1 MAGKIRQQYHLEP
14 DCGLLN
20 DPNGLAYFKGKYHVF
35 FQWNRFAK
43 NHSYKEWGLFT
54 SPDLCSWEFE
64 GSAILPDQSYDK
76 DGVYSGSGYVI
87 QDKLYLFYTGN
98 TKACGKRKSRQCMAV
113 SEDGK
118 KFLKTGPVLETPEGF
133 TEHFRDPKVFKGK
146 GNHYFMVVGAQR
158 KNGKGSIALCR
169 SKDGITWEYTNML
182 AVTEQYEM
190 IECPDLFQLDGNYVL
205 LFDPQKRDNEK
216 DEPEYSF
223 AASKIVN
230 FDEKTGTLDR
240 ENLDEGYTVM
250 DSGFDFYAPQTFLA
264 PDGRRVLFAWMSRME
279 EEQEKAFAENEPN
292 IHCQTIPRELSVKDG
307 KLYQHPARELYQ
319 QLGNEVTVILKSQNV
334 KKAYPENRAFSMR
347 IQNIDLKQNLCMD
360 FHQGEAKIE
369 YNPVEKK
376 IVFSRC
382 SWLTDER
389 ESKECRLEN
398 LQEMEVW
405 SDNSSLEIFVNG
417 GEKVF
422 SSRILPKDRK
432 PELTFAGI
440 TERTNIKIKEI
451 I

>member
-1 MAGKIRQQYHLEP
+1 MGADG
-14 DCGLLN
+14 
-20 DPNGLAYFKGKYHVF
+20 
-35 FQWNRFAK
+35 
-43 NHSYKEWGLFT
+43 
-54 SPDLCSWEFE
+54 
-64 GSAILPDQSYDK
+64 LPDRCWSE
-76 DGVYSGSGYVI
+76 SL
-87 QDKLYLFYTGN
+87 LY
-98 TKACGKRKSRQCMAV
+98 K
-113 SEDGK
+113 
-118 KFLKTGPVLETPEGF
+118 
-133 TEHFRDPKVFKGK
+133 
-146 GNHYFMVVGAQR
+146 
-158 KNGKGSIALCR
+158 
-169 SKDGITWEYTNML
+169 
-182 AVTEQYEM
+182 YEM

-382 SWLTDER
+382 SWLTDEW

-417 GEKVF
+417 G
-422 SSRILPKDRK
+422 ILPKDRK